1 MSSGNKS
8 ESRGAICGNG
18 AVTGA
23 AARLGHPMRAIDEK
37 TASKVLQIAATGS
50 TQIQPE
56 SAPMGRGSLW
66 LCLGLFVSMM
76 TGIVYGFF
84 RNMSDFPFHWSP
96 TVGLSIAIFFFI
108 LAVLRSLT

>member
-1 MSSGNKS
+1 
-8 ESRGAICGNG
+8 
-18 AVTGA
+18 
-23 AARLGHPMRAIDEK
+23 MRAIDEK

-76 TGIVYGFF
+76 TGIVYVFF

-108 LAVLRSLT
+108 LAVLRSLTWPEPYDQIGWVMRKFITCKGDGALY